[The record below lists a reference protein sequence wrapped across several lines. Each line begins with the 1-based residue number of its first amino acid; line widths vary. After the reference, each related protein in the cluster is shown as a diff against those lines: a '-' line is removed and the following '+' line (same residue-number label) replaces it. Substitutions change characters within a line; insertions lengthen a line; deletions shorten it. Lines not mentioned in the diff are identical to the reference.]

1 MALSPMMQ
9 QYCQIKE
16 EYSDTLLMF
25 RLGDF
30 YEMFFE
36 DAKTASRE
44 LELVLTGRDC
54 GQEERAPMC
63 GVPHHSCE
71 AYIARLVAK
80 GYKVAIC
87 EQMEDPATTKGL
99 VKREVVR
106 VITPGTVTDSS
117 MLDETRNNYLAVV
130 ASDGNGVG
138 LCFVDASTGEL
149 HLTEIGGEDIQ
160 QRVCNEL
167 GRFHP
172 REVLFDSASRAMEE
186 VFRFVTKRL
195 GCLAEVKEER
205 LFDAL
210 DARRLVLEHF
220 KAKTLKDL
228 GIEEGA
234 VSLRAIGCAMR
245 YLFETERTDLE
256 NINAVNVYTDA
267 QFMRLDLTARYNLEL
282 FETMR
287 GQEKRGSLLWVL
299 DKTRTAMGKR
309 LLRRWLEQPLMN
321 AAAINRRLNAVE
333 ELVADSVHCTAVS
346 DELSGIHDMERLITR
361 VVYGT
366 ANAREMQSLS
376 YALEKIPS
384 LRSQIAESKSAM
396 LQELYERMDEMQDL
410 VELIQSA
417 IVDEPPQS
425 LREGGII
432 RPGYHPAVDEYR
444 GDMSDGTGILARI
457 EAAERERTGIKSLKV
472 GFNRVFGYYIEV
484 TNTYRDQVPEEYIR
498 KQTLTNCE
506 RYITQELKELE
517 SRVLGA
523 KERLV
528 QLEYDLFV
536 ELRNKVGAQLARIQ
550 RTASSVAMLD
560 AVCSLAEVAVR
571 NRYCRPEIVQDGRL
585 DIQGGRHPVVERL
598 SEEPFVPNDA
608 TLDLGKHQCYLITGP
623 NMAGKS
629 TYMRQVALITL
640 MAHIGSF
647 VPADSATV
655 GLVDAIFTRVGASDD
670 LSAGQSTFMVEMSEV
685 ANIVKNATKNSLL
698 ILDEIGRG
706 TSTYDG
712 MSIARAVLEHV
723 VKKIGAKT
731 FFATHYHELTEL
743 EGQLEGVLNY
753 NVAVKKRGED
763 ITFLRRILR
772 GGADESYGIE
782 VARLAGIPD
791 GVVRRA
797 RQILQELD
805 SQGASVREV
814 RQDVAEPEPQMSL
827 GSAMADQLAE
837 DLRGLDVDTL
847 TPLEA
852 MTTLYDLVR
861 RAKQM

>member
-1 MALSPMMQ
+1 MAPLSPMMQ
-9 QYCQIKE
+9 QYCQMKE
-16 EYSDTLLMF
+16 QYPDTLLFF

-36 DAKTASRE
+36 DAKTASKE

-63 GVPHHSCE
+63 GVPYHSCDG
-71 AYIARLVAK
+71 YIARLVAK

-117 MLDETRNNYLAVV
+117 MLDETRNNYLAVIT
-130 ASDGNGVG
+130 ANGGAVG

-149 HLTEIGGEDIQ
+149 HLTEIAGEDIE

-172 REVLFDSASRAMEE
+172 REALLNTEAGANKGIQSFL
-186 VFRFVTKRL
+186 TKRL
-195 GCLAEVKEER
+195 GCLAAVKEDA
-205 LFDAL
+205 LFDQQE
-210 DARRLVLEHF
+210 ARRLALEHF
-220 KAKTLKDL
+220 HAKTLEKL
-228 GIEEGA
+228 GLEEGSTA
-234 VSLRAIGCAMR
+234 LCSLGGALR
-245 YLFETERTDLE
+245 YLFETEKTGLD
-256 NINAVNVYTDA
+256 NITEVNVYTDA
-267 QFMRLDLTARYNLEL
+267 QFMRLDLTARHNLEL

-299 DKTRTAMGKR
+299 DRTQTAMGKR
-309 LLRRWLEQPLMN
+309 MLRRWLEQPLMN
-321 AAAINRRLNAVE
+321 AAAINRRLSAVE
-333 ELVADSVHCTAVS
+333 ELTCDAVHCAAVADS
-346 DELSGIHDMERLITR
+346 LSGIHDMERLITR

-366 ANAREMQSLS
+366 ANARELQSLS
-376 YALEKIPS
+376 YAFERIPA
-384 LRSQIAESKSAM
+384 LKEQIRESRSAM
-396 LQELYERMDEMQDL
+396 LLELCERMDELGDM
-410 VELIQSA
+410 VSLIQSA
-417 IVDEPPQS
+417 IVDEPPLS
-425 LREGGII
+425 VREGGLI
-432 RPGYHPAVDEYR
+432 RPGYNAAVDEYKS
-444 GDMSDGTGILARI
+444 DMTDGKGIIARI

-472 GFNRVFGYYIEV
+472 GFNRVFGYYIEI

-517 SRVLGA
+517 
-523 KERLV
+523 
-528 QLEYDLFV
+528 YDLFV
-536 ELRNKVGAQLARIQ
+536 ELRNTVGAQLSRIQ
-550 RTASSVAMLD
+550 RTASAVAMLD
-560 AVCSLAEVAVR
+560 AVCSLASVAIR
-571 NRYCRPEIVQDGRL
+571 NRYCRPDVVQDGR
-585 DIQGGRHPVVERL
+585 IVIRGGRHPVVERL
-598 SEEPFVPNDA
+598 LDEPFVPND
-608 TLDLGKHQCYLITGP
+608 TLLDAGDNRCYIITGP

-629 TYMRQVALITL
+629 TYMRQVALITV

-647 VPADSATV
+647 VPAESASI
-655 GLVDAIFTRVGASDD
+655 GLVDAVFTRVGASDD

-685 ANIVKNATKNSLL
+685 ANIIKNATSSSLL

-743 EGQLEGVLNY
+743 EGQLDGVLNY
-753 NVAVKKRGED
+753 SVAVKKRGD
-763 ITFLRRILR
+763 DVTFLRRIVR

-791 GVVRRA
+791 TVVRRS
-797 RQILQELD
+797 RQILRELD
-805 SQGASVREV
+805 AQGA
-814 RQDVAEPEPQMSL
+814 VALPIRPLAEGPEEPQMSL
-827 GSAMADQLAE
+827 TGAMSQRLVDT
-837 DLRGLDVDTL
+837 LRELDVDTL

-852 MTTLYDLVR
+852 LTKLYELVKEAR
-861 RAKQM
+861 QL